1 VTTTTTST
9 STSASATVPPT
20 RRALPLEPAA
30 PPASRTLRRRLLRRL
45 AHHRFGLA
53 GGALVLLIVLAAVAA
68 PLVAPHDPDQ
78 VNLALRTKPPG
89 TPGYLLGTDI
99 YGRDLLSRLI
109 WGGRVSLTMGLAAM
123 ALSASVGITFGIL
136 AGYLGGRLDTLIMRV
151 VDVMLAFPYILLAI
165 VIVATLG
172 PGLLNTMLAIGIA
185 GIAFYVRVMRG
196 VVVSTREEVFVE
208 ATRALGASDVYI
220 MHRTILP
227 ALVPY
232 IIVVCSLNVGFLILE
247 AASLSFLGLGAQP
260 PTPEWGAMLA
270 EARQYVTVAPHVVL
284 IPGLMILLVV
294 IGLNV
299 LGDALRD
306 VLDVHLQEQT

>member
-1 VTTTTTST
+1 M
-9 STSASATVPPT
+9 
-20 RRALPLEPAA
+20 
-30 PPASRTLRRRLLRRL
+30 
-45 AHHRFGLA
+45 
-53 GGALVLLIVLAAVAA
+53 GGALVVSIALAAILA

-78 VNLALRTKPPG
+78 VNLLLRTKPPG
-89 TPGYLLGTDI
+89 TPGFVLGTDI

-123 ALSASVGITFGIL
+123 ALSASIGISLGVLT
-136 AGYLGGRLDTLIMRV
+136 GYLGGRLDTLVMRV

-196 VVVSTREEVFVE
+196 VVVSTREEVFVD
-208 ATRALGASDVYI
+208 ATRSLGATDLYI
-220 MHRTILP
+220 MVRTILP

-260 PTPEWGAMLA
+260 PTAEWGAMLA

-294 IGLNV
+294 VGLN
-299 LGDALRD
+299 LFGDGLRD
-306 VLDVHLQEQT
+306 AMDVHVMEQS

>member
-1 VTTTTTST
+1 MTTATGVGRTAPAVAPAGAT
-9 STSASATVPPT
+9 ASAHSVRQ
-20 RRALPLEPAA
+20 RRH
-30 PPASRTLRRRLLRRL
+30 RTLRRLLRNR
-45 AHHRFGLA
+45 A
-53 GGALVLLIVLAAVAA
+53 GVLGGVLVLGIGLAAVLA
-68 PLVAPHDPDQ
+68 PLLAPHDPDQ
-78 VNLALRTKPPG
+78 VNLVLRTKPPG

-123 ALSASVGITFGIL
+123 ALSASIGISLGVL
-136 AGYLGGRLDTLIMRV
+136 SGYLGGHVDTVVMRV
-151 VDVMLAFPYILLAI
+151 VDVMLAFPYIL
-165 VIVATLG
+165 
-172 PGLLNTMLAIGIA
+172 LAIGIA

-196 VVVSTREEVFVE
+196 VVVSTREEVFVD
-208 ATRALGASDVYI
+208 ATRAVGATDLYI
-220 MHRTILP
+220 MVRTILP

-260 PTPEWGAMLA
+260 PTSEWGAMLA

-294 IGLNV
+294 IGLN
-299 LGDALRD
+299 LFGDGLRD
-306 VLDVHLQEQT
+306 AMDVRVVEQS

>member
-1 VTTTTTST
+1 LT
-9 STSASATVPPT
+9 
-20 RRALPLEPAA
+20 ALLDCPE
-30 PPASRTLRRRLLRRL
+30 RCHRVVHRL
-45 AHHRFGLA
+45 ARNRLGLA
-53 GGALVLLIVLAAVAA
+53 GGALVLVIALAALAA
-68 PLVAPHDPDQ
+68 PVVAPHDPDL
-78 VNLALRTKPPG
+78 VNLALRTRPPG
-89 TPGYLLGTDI
+89 TAGYSLGTDI

-136 AGYLGGRLDTLIMRV
+136 AGYLGGRLDTVVMRV

-172 PGLLNTMLAIGIA
+172 PGLLNTMLAIGTA
-185 GIAFYVRVMRG
+185 GIAFYVRLMRG
-196 VVVSTREEVFVE
+196 VVVSTREEVFVD
-208 ATRALGASDVYI
+208 ATRALGATDLYI
-220 MHRTILP
+220 MRRTILP

-260 PTPEWGAMLA
+260 PTPEWGAMLS

-284 IPGLMILLVV
+284 IPGMMILLVV
-294 IGLNV
+294 VCLN
-299 LGDALRD
+299 LFGDALRD
-306 VLDVHLQEQT
+306 ALDVRLQEQS

>member
-1 VTTTTTST
+1 MTTATGVGHPSVAVTVD
-9 STSASATVPPT
+9 TVDAPAFHVRV
-20 RRALPLEPAA
+20 RRN
-30 PPASRTLRRRLLRRL
+30 RTLRRLL
-45 AHHRFGLA
+45 HHRTGLL
-53 GGALVLLIVLAAVAA
+53 GGGLVLAITLAAVLA
-68 PLVAPHDPDQ
+68 PLAAPHDPDQ
-78 VNLALRTKPPG
+78 VNLLLRTKPPG

-123 ALSASVGITFGIL
+123 ALSASIGISLGVL
-136 AGYLGGRLDTLIMRV
+136 SGYLGGRFDTLVMRV

-196 VVVSTREEVFVE
+196 VVVSTREEVFVD
-208 ATRALGASDVYI
+208 ATRSLGATDLYI
-220 MHRTILP
+220 MARTILP

-260 PTPEWGAMLA
+260 PTAEWGAMLA

-294 IGLNV
+294 VGLN
-299 LGDALRD
+299 LFGDGLRD
-306 VLDVHLQEQT
+306 AMDVHVLEQ

>member
-1 VTTTTTST
+1 MTMATELSRATSPV
-9 STSASATVPPT
+9 AVVPRLPDAPAGKLRE
-20 RRALPLEPAA
+20 RRY
-30 PPASRTLRRRLLRRL
+30 RTLRRLLRNRI
-45 AHHRFGLA
+45 GLV
-53 GGALVLLIVLAAVAA
+53 GGTVVIGIALAAILA
-68 PLVAPHDPDQ
+68 PLVSPHDPDQ
-78 VNLALRTKPPG
+78 VNLALRTKPPL
-89 TPGYLLGTDI
+89 TAGYFLGTDI
-99 YGRDLLSRLI
+99 YGRDLVSRLI
-109 WGGRVSLTMGLAAM
+109 WGGRVSLTIGLAAM
-123 ALSASVGITFGIL
+123 ALSASIGISLGVL
-136 AGYLGGRLDTLIMRV
+136 SGYLGGHLDTLVMRV

-196 VVVSTREEVFVE
+196 VVVSIREEIFVD
-208 ATRALGASDVYI
+208 ATRALGATDQYI
-220 MHRTILP
+220 MLRTILP

-260 PTPEWGAMLA
+260 PTSEWGAMLA

-294 IGLNV
+294 VGLN
-299 LGDALRD
+299 LFGDGLRD
-306 VLDVHLQEQT
+306 AMDVRIVEQS

>member
-1 VTTTTTST
+1 VTTATGVGRTAPAVPVAPAGAM
-9 STSASATVPPT
+9 ASAHSVRQ
-20 RRALPLEPAA
+20 RRH
-30 PPASRTLRRRLLRRL
+30 RTLRRLLRNRVGVL
-45 AHHRFGLA
+45 
-53 GGALVLLIVLAAVAA
+53 GGVLVLGIALAAVLA
-68 PLVAPHDPDQ
+68 PLLAPHDPDQ
-78 VNLALRTKPPG
+78 VNLVLRTKPPG

-123 ALSASVGITFGIL
+123 ALSASIGISLGVL
-136 AGYLGGRLDTLIMRV
+136 SGYLGGHVDTVVMRV

-196 VVVSTREEVFVE
+196 VVVSTREEVFVD
-208 ATRALGASDVYI
+208 ATRAVGATDLYI
-220 MHRTILP
+220 MIRTILP

-260 PTPEWGAMLA
+260 PTSEWGAMLA

-294 IGLNV
+294 IGLN
-299 LGDALRD
+299 LFGDGLRD
-306 VLDVHLQEQT
+306 AMDVRVVEQS

>member
-1 VTTTTTST
+1 MTTATGVGHTSVAVAIDPT
-9 STSASATVPPT
+9 DAPSVPVRA
-20 RRALPLEPAA
+20 RRY
-30 PPASRTLRRRLLRRL
+30 RTLRRLVRHRTGLL
-45 AHHRFGLA
+45 
-53 GGALVLLIVLAAVAA
+53 GGGLVLVIALAAVLA
-68 PLVAPHDPDQ
+68 PLVSPHDPDQ
-78 VNLALRTKPPG
+78 VNLLLRTKPPG
-89 TPGYLLGTDI
+89 TSGYLLGTDI

-123 ALSASVGITFGIL
+123 ALSASIGISLGVL
-136 AGYLGGRLDTLIMRV
+136 SGYLGGRVDTLVMRV

-172 PGLLNTMLAIGIA
+172 PGLVNTMLAIGIA

-196 VVVSTREEVFVE
+196 VVVSTREEVFVD
-208 ATRALGASDVYI
+208 ATRSLGATDLYI
-220 MHRTILP
+220 MVRTILP

-260 PTPEWGAMLA
+260 PTAEWGAMLA

-294 IGLNV
+294 IGLN
-299 LGDALRD
+299 LFGDGLRD
-306 VLDVHLQEQT
+306 AMDVHVLEHS

>member
-1 VTTTTTST
+1 MN
-9 STSASATVPPT
+9 ARAPT
-20 RRALPLEPAA
+20 APAERRFRVLH
-30 PPASRTLRRRLLRRL
+30 RL
-45 AHHRFGLA
+45 AHHQLGLA
-53 GGALVLLIVLAAVAA
+53 GGALVLVIAVAALAA
-68 PLVAPHDPDQ
+68 PLVAPHDPDL

-89 TPGYLLGTDI
+89 TAGHALGTDI

-136 AGYLGGRLDTLIMRV
+136 AGYLGGHLDTLVMRV
-151 VDVMLAFPYILLAI
+151 IDVMLAFPYILLAI
-165 VIVATLG
+165 VIVACLG

-185 GIAFYVRVMRG
+185 GIAFYVRLMRG
-196 VVVSTREEVFVE
+196 VVVSTREEVFVD
-208 ATRALGASDVYI
+208 ATRAVGATDLYI
-220 MHRTILP
+220 MRRTILP

-260 PTPEWGAMLA
+260 PTPEWGAMLS

-284 IPGLMILLVV
+284 IPGVMILLVV
-294 IGLNV
+294 VGLN
-299 LGDALRD
+299 LFGDALRD
-306 VLDVHLQEQT
+306 ALDVHLQEQA